1 MKPGYKQTDLGVL
14 PEEWEVQPLNEISP
28 RIQVGLVI
36 NPSHYFEKNGTV
48 PMITAKNVSPHVV
61 STEET
66 NKISAASNEVLKS
79 TQIHTNDVVIVRVGY
94 PGTAAVVSKEQNGIN
109 CASLIIVRSG
119 KFNSDFLCYCINS
132 EIGQSQVELASYGSA
147 QKCFNIGDAVKMLIP
162 FPPPAEQQ
170 AIAEALG
177 AIDTLLTAQRGLLA
191 KKRDLKQATQQA
203 LLSGETRLPG
213 FAGEW
218 EVKTFGDVM
227 TGFSSGATP
236 YRENK
241 HFYQGSIKWVS
252 SGELNYNII
261 TDTIEHISAEAMRK
275 TNLRLLPAGT
285 FLMAITGLEAA
296 GTRGSCAILGTEA
309 TTNQSCMAL
318 FPGKELI
325 TEYLFHYYVLH
336 GDALAFQYCQGTKQ
350 QSYTGTIVKRLP
362 ILLPPVDEQRAIA
375 AILSDMDV
383 ELEALAAQVAKTQ
396 ALKQGMMQDLLT
408 GAVRLAPAAAAP
420 STTLP
425 PSTAA

>member
-14 PEEWEVQPLNEISP
+14 PEDWEIKTLGEIGTIIRGASP
-28 RIQVGLVI
+28 RPKGDPLYYGGDVPRLMVEDVTRDGKVVFPQVDFLTKAGAKLSRPCKKGTLTIVC
-36 NPSHYFEKNGTV
+36 SGTV
-48 PMITAKNVSPHVV
+48 GVV
-61 STEET
+61 SFLGVDACIHDGFLALIDIDKKVSDEYLYYQLSHLRENFNATATHGGVFT
-66 NKISAASNEVLKS
+66 NL
-79 TQIHTNDVVIVRVGY
+79 TTFGVR
-94 PGTAAVVSKEQNGIN
+94 
-109 CASLIIVRSG
+109 
-119 KFNSDFLCYCINS
+119 
-132 EIGQSQVELASYGSA
+132 ELS
-147 QKCFNIGDAVKMLIP
+147 IP
-162 FPPPAEQQ
+162 FPPLAEQQ
-170 AIAEALG
+170 FISEKLG
-177 AIDTLLTAQRGLLA
+177 AVDALLTAQRGLLA

-203 LLSGETRLPG
+203 LLNGKMRLPG

-218 EVKTFGDVM
+218 KEKTFGDVM

-252 SGELNYNII
+252 SGELNYSII
-261 TDTIEHISAEAMRK
+261 TDTIEHISVEAMRK

-375 AILSDMDV
+375 AILSNMDV

-408 GAVRLAPAAAAP
+408 GAVRLAPAAAAL
-420 STTLP
+420 STTLT